1 MSDRPKTKKEWKA
14 VAIARGKML
23 DERDRLGAL
32 SESPTFDTLEICWST
47 RTLHWRGRRID
58 LPPDSD
64 CLVIPVTGGKTIWL
78 RDWSPHY

>member
-1 MSDRPKTKKEWKA
+1 MSDRPKTKRDWRKLAEE
-14 VAIARGKML
+14 RGKL
-23 DERDRLGAL
+23 LAENRVTAF
-32 SESPTFDTLEICWST
+32 SEAPTFDTLEICWST
-47 RTLHWRGRRID
+47 RTLHWRGRRIE